1 MGRVKSGCRDC
12 RRAGEKLFLKGDRC
26 VTEKCAFSRRKYPP
40 GMHGAAPQRPTEYA
54 RRLREKQKARRIY
67 GLTERQF
74 RSYFEKA
81 TRKAGVTGEKLLEM
95 LEMRLDNVVFRL
107 GFAASRAAARQL
119 VRHGHVSLNERKTN
133 IPSCQVKVGDL
144 VRLKPGP
151 LAAVSEKLKEYT
163 PPGWLTLTPESAGQV
178 ARAPSR
184 EDTERLIE
192 ESLIVEYYSR

>member
-1 MGRVKSGCRDC
+1 M
-12 RRAGEKLFLKGDRC
+12 GEKLFLKGDRC
-26 VTEKCAFSRRKYPP
+26 ATEKCSLTRRKYPP
-40 GMHGAAPQRPTEYA
+40 GVHGAAPQRPTEYA

-107 GFAASRAAARQL
+107 GFATSRAGARQL
-119 VRHGHVSLNERKTN
+119 VRHGQVSINDRKTN
-133 IPSCQVKVGDL
+133 IPSCQVKIGDSIK
-144 VRLKPGP
+144 LKAKT
-151 LAAVSEKLKEYT
+151 LAAVAERIKSYT
-163 PPGWLTLTPESAGQV
+163 PPSWLALTPELTGQV
-178 ARAPSR
+178 VRAPSR